1 MEEETQKKLLAN
13 LLTKEPHS
21 ACIVGITGAGKSVLA
36 LDLLESYYKDVF
48 KHIIILCETLQHN
61 RAYKERAWVGQDPRV
76 IMLNP
81 GERLHEILRVLFK
94 RFQGSPTFYLLD
106 DLSTTESLT

>member
-1 MEEETQKKLLAN
+1 MEEETQKKLLQYAN

-48 KHIIILCETLQHN
+48 EHIIILCGTLQHN
-61 RAYKERAWVGQDPRV
+61 RAYKERAWVIRTC
-76 IMLNP
+76 M
-81 GERLHEILRVLFK
+81 
-94 RFQGSPTFYLLD
+94 GSASPWD
-106 DLSTTESLT
+106 HNS